1 MILILRGWAVLE
13 VILCSLVTLLPDY
26 LFRRYAQ
33 GKRIGHEITL
43 FSVWY
48 ELRWGITL
56 CLILA
61 VLLITVV
68 LYNHPS
74 SSNVTSLFR
83 TISIFPETGGR
94 ISEVYVGYNQKV
106 KKGDRLFKMD
116 SSRQEAAL
124 QTARARI
131 AEVEASMITAKAD
144 ILTSDGKLQEAKG
157 SYEQAADELRTKT
170 TLQQRNSD
178 IVAAREIEKLQT
190 LVATRQAAV
199 DSAAAAKQSTE
210 TRLLSVIPA
219 QKVSAEAELAAAQ
232 VELDKMVTYASVD
245 GRVDQFVLRV
255 GDLVQPA
262 PVTRAAGILIPD
274 SAGEGRLFAGFNQI
288 EAQILKVGM
297 AAEATCISKP
307 MTIIPLV
314 VTRVQDVIAA
324 GQILQTNQLTELQK
338 IGPPG
343 TVLAYLEPLYEGTLD
358 NVPPGSSC
366 IANVYSNNHDL
377 LESKDVGS
385 LEKIYLHI
393 VDAVALVHALII
405 RLQAIVLP
413 LKALVFGGH

>member
-1 MILILRGWAVLE
+1 VLE
-13 VILCSLVTLLPDY
+13 VLMCSLVTLLPDY
-26 LFRRYAQ
+26 LFRRYVQ
-33 GKRIGHEITL
+33 GKRFGREITL

-56 CLILA
+56 CLILT
-61 VLLITVV
+61 VMLITVV
-68 LYNHPS
+68 LYNHPAS
-74 SSNVTSLFR
+74 TNVTALFR
-83 TISIFPETGGR
+83 TISIYPETGGR
-94 ISEVYVGYNQKV
+94 VSEVYVGYNEKV

-116 SSRQEAAL
+116 STRQEAAL
-124 QTARARI
+124 QTARAHI
-131 AEVEASMITAKAD
+131 TEVEASMMTAKAD
-144 ILTSDGKLQEAKG
+144 ILTSEGKFQEAKG
-157 SYEQAADELRTKT
+157 AYEQASDELRTKT
-170 TLQQRNSD
+170 QLQQRNSD

-190 LVATRQAAV
+190 LVATRQGAV
-199 DSAAAAKQSTE
+199 DAAAAGKQSAE
-210 TRLLSVIPA
+210 ARLSSVLPA
-219 QKVSAEAELAAAQ
+219 QKVSAQADLAAAQ
-232 VELDKMVTYASVD
+232 VELDKMVTYAGVD

-274 SAGEGRLFAGFNQI
+274 AAGEGRLFAGFNQI

-297 AAEATCISKP
+297 IAEATCISKP

-324 GQILQTNQLTELQK
+324 GEILQTNQLTELQK

-343 TVLAYLEPLYEGTLD
+343 TMLAFLEPLYEGALD

-366 IANVYSNNHDL
+366 IANVYSNNHAL
-377 LESKDVGS
+377 LESKDTGS
-385 LEKIYLHI
+385 LKKVYLHI
-393 VDAVALVHALII
+393 VDTVALVHALVLRLHAII
-405 RLQAIVLP
+405 LP